1 MSLHDRLLRF
11 LEELD
16 LELDDKLKEDTPLI
30 KSGILDSLSLFK
42 LAAWVEQEIG
52 GQVDLREFNLIEEW
66 DTIAD
71 ILKFVERYGS
81 VQQDVE
87 VKR

>member
-42 LAAWVEQEIG
+42 LAAWVEQEVG
-52 GQVDLREFNLIEEW
+52 SQVDLREFNLIEEW

-71 ILKFVERYGS
+71 ILNFVERYGS
-81 VQQDVE
+81 VQKDVE
-87 VKR
+87 IKR

>member
-1 MSLHDRLLRF
+1 MSLHERLVGF
-11 LEELD
+11 LKELD
-16 LELDDKLKEDTPLI
+16 LELNDELKEDTSLI
-30 KSGILDSLSLFK
+30 KSGLLDSLSLFK

-52 GQVDLREFNLIEEW
+52 GQVDLRTFNLIEEW

-71 ILKFVERYGS
+71 ILNFVERYGNNRKGA
-81 VQQDVE
+81 E

>member
-1 MSLHDRLLRF
+1 MSLHERLVGF
-11 LEELD
+11 LKELD
-16 LELDDKLKEDTPLI
+16 LELNNELKEDTSLI
-30 KSGILDSLSLFK
+30 KSGLLDSLSLFK

-52 GQVDLREFNLIEEW
+52 GQVDLTTFNLIEEW

-71 ILKFVERYGS
+71 ILNFVERYGNNRKGA
-81 VQQDVE
+81 E

>member
-1 MSLHDRLLRF
+1 MSLHERLVGF
-11 LEELD
+11 LKELD
-16 LELDDKLKEDTPLI
+16 LELNNELKEDTSLI
-30 KSGILDSLSLFK
+30 KSGLLDSLSLFK

-52 GQVDLREFNLIEEW
+52 GQVDLRTFNLIEEW

-71 ILKFVERYGS
+71 ILNFVERYGNNRKGA
-81 VQQDVE
+81 E

>member
-1 MSLHDRLLRF
+1 MESRLLRF

-42 LAAWVEQEIG
+42 LAAWVEQNVGI
-52 GQVDLREFNLIEEW
+52 QVDLREFNLIEEW

-71 ILKFVERYGS
+71 ILNFVERYGNNRKGA
-81 VQQDVE
+81 E

>member
-42 LAAWVEQEIG
+42 LAAWVEQNVGI
-52 GQVDLREFNLIEEW
+52 QVDLREFNLIEEW

-71 ILKFVERYGS
+71 ILNFVERYGNNRKGA
-81 VQQDVE
+81 E

>member
-1 MSLHDRLLRF
+1 MSLHERLLRF

-16 LELDDKLKEDTPLI
+16 LELNDELTDDTSLI
-30 KSGILDSLSLFK
+30 KSGVLDSLSLFK

-52 GQVDLREFNLIEEW
+52 GQVDLRKFNLIEEW
-66 DTIAD
+66 DTITD

-81 VQQDVE
+81 VQKDVE
-87 VKR
+87 IKR

>member
-1 MSLHDRLLRF
+1 MSLHERLVGF
-11 LEELD
+11 LKELD
-16 LELDDKLKEDTPLI
+16 LELNDELKEDTSLI
-30 KSGILDSLSLFK
+30 KSGLLDSLSLFK

-52 GQVDLREFNLIEEW
+52 GQVDLTTFNLIEEW

-71 ILKFVERYGS
+71 ILNFVERYGNNRKGA
-81 VQQDVE
+81 E

>member
-1 MSLHDRLLRF
+1 MSLHERLLKF
-11 LEELD
+11 LQELD
-16 LELDDKLKEDTPLI
+16 LELNDELTDDTSLI
-30 KSGILDSLSLFK
+30 KSGVLDSLSLFK
-42 LAAWVEQEIG
+42 LATWVEQEIG

-71 ILKFVERYGS
+71 ILNFVERYGNNRKGA
-81 VQQDVE
+81 E

>member
-1 MSLHDRLLRF
+1 M
-11 LEELD
+11 EELD

-42 LAAWVEQEIG
+42 LAAWVEQNVGI
-52 GQVDLREFNLIEEW
+52 QVDLREFNLIEEW

-71 ILKFVERYGS
+71 ILNFVERYGNNRKGA
-81 VQQDVE
+81 E

>member
-1 MSLHDRLLRF
+1 MSLHERLVGF
-11 LEELD
+11 LKELD
-16 LELDDKLKEDTPLI
+16 LELNDELKEDTSLI
-30 KSGILDSLSLFK
+30 KSGLLDSLSLFK

-52 GQVDLREFNLIEEW
+52 GQVDLTAFNLIEEW

-71 ILKFVERYGS
+71 ILNFVERYGNNRKGA
-81 VQQDVE
+81 E

>member
-1 MSLHDRLLRF
+1 MSLHERLLRF

-16 LELDDKLKEDTPLI
+16 LERNDELTEDTSLI
-30 KSGILDSLSLFK
+30 KSGVLDSLSLFK

-52 GQVDLREFNLIEEW
+52 GQVDLRAFNLIEEW

-81 VQQDVE
+81 VQKDVE
-87 VKR
+87 IKH